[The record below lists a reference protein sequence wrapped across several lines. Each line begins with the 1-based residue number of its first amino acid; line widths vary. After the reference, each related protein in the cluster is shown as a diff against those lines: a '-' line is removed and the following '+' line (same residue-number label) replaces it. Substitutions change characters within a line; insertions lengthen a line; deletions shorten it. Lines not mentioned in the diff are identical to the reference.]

1 MADLNW
7 ASALADFGGGGS
19 GGVSD
24 YNLLQN
30 RPVINI
36 AGTGVVISE
45 LTTGVYNIDGTW
57 KMTADDAER
66 TTNKDDLFYV
76 FNDESGSR
84 LTWVSAGKIITFG
97 VPYGGTAE
105 DITESETA
113 TVEEVADQLVGQF

>member
-7 ASALADFGGGGS
+7 TPALTNLGGGGS

-57 KMTADDAER
+57 KMTADDVER
-66 TTNKDDLFYV
+66 TTGKDDLFYV

-84 LTWVSAGKIITFG
+84 LTWVSAGKISTFG
-97 VPYGGTAE
+97 VPAGGTAE
-105 DITESETA
+105 DITESEAA